1 MDTSENKVHFLSILV
16 FPFRYFRHKEIMTPE
31 GVAEII
37 RQRSAAW
44 QKSRFSIGDT
54 ERGKRYDKLLGDLRS
69 EDTVVQQRAEKE
81 LTNLMWEYNE
91 WHYFHPY
98 VRDMIYETHLS
109 ESKELEFLTR
119 TDYTRLCVQTVD
131 GNDAPKHMSV
141 DVKSID
147 LHLYNNQIGLLTIT
161 TESEGKYTF
170 AEMLRFNDNAR
181 RVYSPYLGWYEWKD
195 EKKTEHREEAS
206 NTSSSR
212 KLGRLIPNTITL
224 SGGSSPL
231 IQQVFGDIRL
241 PQSEPFVSKIITE
254 LLSPL
259 QPSPWK
265 NNERRTGNE
274 TEYFFKPFTDDRM
287 FIVSFC
293 ANNDL
298 SHRLSGKCCNQF
310 EFESSTEWYR
320 FIFVDGAFA
329 GIANETM
336 KRELVRKHTYARW
349 VEYGTLFGMSRYS
362 FVVLADEGE
371 FSKKVIYH
379 HVKRQYYQLAIL
391 ILFQRAMLLKFS
403 QDVKD
408 LTKELQDIG
417 HSSRISESTFEKAD
431 TLHGDFI
438 RFTNRYWHEEVTPQE
453 QGIEIYNEWLRLLD
467 HDRLYEEVK
476 GEIDDVANYLRTR
489 IGRET
494 EDSVK
499 DLTLILSVLTWW
511 LLILTIW
518 LVLFGDFYFRGE
530 LLDLLHLTGK
540 QAWDGV
546 IPPLALGLIFVFLI
560 LLGALPMLTRLKPL
574 RQYLAGKLRRRKQK
588 GLRHL
593 FFKFILGIP
602 DSNSSDVK

>member
-1 MDTSENKVHFLSILV
+1 MDTSENKVHFFSIFV
-16 FPFRYFRHKEIMTPE
+16 FPFRYFQHKRVRTP
-31 GVAEII
+31 GQIAEII
-37 RQRSAAW
+37 QQRSDAW

-54 ERGKRYDKLLGDLRS
+54 ERAKRYDKLLKELRS
-69 EDTVVQQRAEKE
+69 EDTSVQERAEKE

-109 ESKELEFLTR
+109 ESEELEFLTR
-119 TDYTRLCVQTVD
+119 TDYTNLCVQTVD
-131 GNDAPKHMSV
+131 RNEAPKHISV

-181 RVYSPYLGWYEWKD
+181 RVYPPYLGWYEWR
-195 EKKTEHREEAS
+195 ETLHRDEAS
-206 NTSSSR
+206 NTSSAR

-231 IQQVFGDIRL
+231 IQQVFDDIPL
-241 PQSEPFVSKIITE
+241 PQSAPYVSKIITE

-265 NNERRTGNE
+265 NKNNESRNGNE

-293 ANNDL
+293 ANNKL
-298 SHRLSGKCCNQF
+298 SHKLSGKCCNQF
-310 EFESSTEWYR
+310 EYESSTEWYR
-320 FIFVDGAFA
+320 FIFVDGVLA

-336 KRELVRKHTYARW
+336 KRELIRQHTYARW
-349 VEYGTLFGMSRYS
+349 AEYGTLFGVSRYS

-371 FSKKVIYH
+371 FSKKVLYH

-408 LTKELQDIG
+408 LTKELADFG
-417 HSSRISESTFEKAD
+417 RSRRIPESIFENAD
-431 TLHGDFI
+431 ALHGDFI

-453 QGIEIYNEWLRLLD
+453 QGIEIYSQWLRLLD

-476 GEIDDVANYLRTR
+476 GEIDDVANYLRIR

-518 LVLFGDFYFRGE
+518 LVLFGDFYFLGE
-530 LLDLLHLTGK
+530 LLHLLHLTGK

-546 IPPLALGLIFVFLI
+546 IPPLALGLISVFLI

-574 RQYLAGKLRRRKQK
+574 RQYLAGKLRSRKQK

-593 FFKFILGIP
+593 FFKFILGVS
-602 DSNSSDVK
+602 DSNSSDDK